1 MVYRGGGGTTYR
13 FRHGMVTTRSVGTE
27 SADPGWGTR
36 MPDDDDTGMDA
47 ARAGMNSIGFH
58 YVTRSQWPDAWEAT
72 VADAASAFDAAILGD
87 KQKLL
92 ERINTNRLQLKFPRS
107 VAALPSPIRACV
119 EELEGRMRA
128 LCGDVAEGLVLQDC
142 YALLTPAD
150 ETDEEARSPQRWHL
164 DAVTRFPVAALV
176 LRGGRAT
183 EFVVGP
189 YSDLAAGVAPA
200 TLARWIA
207 PLKNIHALTWESD
220 SLEEWMHFQHHLH
233 AARLV
238 TGATLDDEHGEPEE
252 CEECDWAKLPVA
264 EAPPEAAEAGG
275 YSIFWSNKVHRGPG
289 TALGEERLVLFC
301 SWRPA
306 STVGASKQS
315 AAAQSLRH
323 VN

>member
-1 MVYRGGGGTTYR
+1 
-13 FRHGMVTTRSVGTE
+13 
-27 SADPGWGTR
+27 
-36 MPDDDDTGMDA
+36 MPDDDAGVDA
-47 ARAGMNSIGFH
+47 ARAGMESVGYH
-58 YVTRSQWPDAWEAT
+58 YARRSEWPDAWQAT
-72 VADAASAFDAAILGD
+72 VAEAASAFDAAILGE

-92 ERINTNRLQLKFPRS
+92 ERINTNRLQLKFPRTL
-107 VAALPSPIRACV
+107 AALPAPIRACV
-119 EELEGRMRA
+119 EEIEARMRA
-128 LCGDVAEGLVLQDC
+128 LCGDEAAGLVLQDC

-238 TGATLDDEHGEPEE
+238 TGVAIDDEHSEPEE
-252 CEECDWAKLPVA
+252 YEECDWSKLPVA
-264 EAPPEAAEAGG
+264 EAPPEAGEAGG
-275 YSIFWSNKVHRGPG
+275 YSIFWSNKVHREP
-289 TALGEERLVLFC
+289 T
-301 SWRPA
+301 
-306 STVGASKQS
+306 
-315 AAAQSLRH
+315 
-323 VN
+323 